1 VTIRVDGT
9 RIYLGV
15 PGIGEAELIA
25 ISEDR
30 FYLADQYADITFYLN
45 DRGEAD
51 RMEEV
56 VIGGPLEAKKVP

>member
-1 VTIRVDGT
+1 VTIRVDGAS
-9 RIYLGV
+9 IYFGV

-30 FYLADQYADITFYLN
+30 FYLADQYADIAFHRN
-45 DRGEAD
+45 DHGEVD

-56 VIGGPLEAKKVP
+56 VIGGTLEAARIP